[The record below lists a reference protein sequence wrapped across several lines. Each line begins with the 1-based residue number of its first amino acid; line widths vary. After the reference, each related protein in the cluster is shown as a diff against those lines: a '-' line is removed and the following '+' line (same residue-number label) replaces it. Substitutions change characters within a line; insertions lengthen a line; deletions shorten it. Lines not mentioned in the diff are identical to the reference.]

1 MINIL
6 LFVFRNQLRR
16 TVRQTHGPC
25 WQNTKWKQRDSSG
38 ISPISIISCSDPPLY
53 MALGIKTD
61 SVRCLK
67 IKLLVYWLK
76 LMHLIILVRKGY
88 SIAYVGVSMCIVY
101 NLLAKQLISN
111 KRLIK
116 MRYALYIH
124 SNVLDEIFS
133 SQHLTCLTRYEIT
146 FNYN

>member
-1 MINIL
+1 
-6 LFVFRNQLRR
+6 
-16 TVRQTHGPC
+16 
-25 WQNTKWKQRDSSG
+25 
-38 ISPISIISCSDPPLY
+38 
-53 MALGIKTD
+53 
-61 SVRCLK
+61 
-67 IKLLVYWLK
+67 
-76 LMHLIILVRKGY
+76 MHLIILVRKGY

-133 SQHLTCLTRYEIT
+133 S
-146 FNYN
+146 